1 MIINIQLE
9 DLEPEFIPY
18 FRFRSIGNLSLDY
31 ATNAIHGY
39 LGDKE
44 VIVFRFKDYG
54 FIHDNRFNTYKIS
67 YGEAGITLDI
77 RKTMDRP
84 LSQEDK
90 IRWFFSNYYET
101 GMELDSLL
109 ISMKDTDFDNFI
121 WYDQKID
128 VPKSSLEAVK
138 RTQN

>member
-9 DLEPEFIPY
+9 DLEHEFIPY
-18 FRFRSIGNLSLDY
+18 FKFRSITALSLDY

-54 FIHDNRFNTYKIS
+54 FIHDNRFNTCSLS
-67 YGEAGITLDI
+67 YGEAGITI
-77 RKTMDRP
+77 EVRKTMDRP
-84 LSQEDK
+84 LSQEDRIK
-90 IRWFFSNYYET
+90 WFFANYYET
-101 GMELDSLL
+101 GMELPSLL
-109 ISMKDTDFDNFI
+109 ISMKDTDLDNLL

-128 VPKSSLEAVK
+128 IPKSSLEAAR

>member
-18 FRFRSIGNLSLDY
+18 FRFRAIGSLSLDY

-44 VIVFRFKDYG
+44 IIVFRFKDYG
-54 FIHDNRFNTYKIS
+54 FIHDNRFNKCSIS

-90 IRWFFSNYYET
+90 IRWFFSNYWET

-109 ISMKDTDFDNFI
+109 VSMKNTDFDNFF
-121 WYDQKID
+121 WYEEKID
-128 VPKSSLEAVK
+128 VPKSSLEAAK

>member
-18 FRFRSIGNLSLDY
+18 FRFRSIRNLSLDY

-44 VIVFRFKDYG
+44 IIVFRFKDYG
-54 FIHDNRFNTYKIS
+54 FIHDNRFNTCSIS
-67 YGEAGITLDI
+67 YGEAGITLDV

-84 LSQEDK
+84 LSQDEK
-90 IRWFFSNYYET
+90 IKWFFANYYES

-109 ISMKDTDFDNFI
+109 ISMQDTDFDNFL
-121 WYDQKID
+121 WYDKKID
-128 VPKSSLEAVK
+128 VPKGSLEAVK